1 MIAYLKGTLLLR
13 EGDSVVIVAGGVGY
27 ELRLPLPALEP
38 LGLPGSP
45 AEVWV
50 HTNVREDAID
60 LYGFSSPAQRAL
72 FRLLIGAPKVGPSLA
87 LLVMSAVSP
96 ADLSTSVRSGDT
108 SRLTRVKGIGKKT
121 AETLLFN
128 LKDKVLEIAASG
140 GPGPPGSP
148 GSDNRKLAYPVADE
162 LISALLALGYRPAQ
176 AEAGA
181 QAARQ
186 RAPDAGLA
194 GLVREA
200 LNVLQRL

>member
-27 ELRLPLPALEP
+27 ELRLPLSALEP
-38 LGLPGSP
+38 LGIPGSA

-60 LYGFSSPAQRAL
+60 LYGFSSLAQRSL
-72 FRLLIGAPKVGPSLA
+72 FRLLIGVPKVGPSLA
-87 LLVMSAVSP
+87 LTIMSAVTP
-96 ADLSTSVRSGDT
+96 ADLSAAVRSGDV
-108 SRLTRVKGIGKKT
+108 SRLTRVRGIGKKT

-128 LKDKVLEIAASG
+128 LKDKVLEISASG
-140 GPGPPGSP
+140 GTSGPV
-148 GSDNRKLAYPVADE
+148 DRRNLAHPTADE
-162 LISALLALGYRPAQ
+162 LVSALLGLGYRPAQ

-186 RAPDAGLA
+186 RAPEADLP
-194 GLVREA
+194 LLLREA
-200 LNVLQRL
+200 LNVLQHL